1 MRFHGWRI
9 AWALAVTQTVGYGVL
24 YYAYSVF
31 TVPMEAELGLTRA
44 QTSGAYSLGLLLSG
58 LAAMPIGRWVDARG
72 ARVPMSV
79 GSLLG
84 AVCVL
89 LWSYTDS
96 LTGLF
101 LAQAGIGLAMGLTLY
116 DVAFTVLAAW
126 FRRDRIKAMLVV
138 TMVAGLASTIFVP
151 LATAALEGFGWRVA
165 LRLLALVLAASCI
178 PLHALVLRD
187 HPRRLGQEPD
197 GRAPSESGATSTTGS
212 GPGAAT
218 TSAPGTASGSVAASA
233 TSMAYS
239 PPAEPA
245 TGAREALR
253 SGLFWWLTAAFVAD
267 RLAIVAVAAH
277 SVPLLLERGY
287 APALVAAVA
296 GSIGLVQVVG
306 RVVFAPAAR
315 VFSLYTL
322 AVGTYLTR
330 VLALLG
336 LLALPGGVGL
346 WVFAALFGLA
356 NGASTLARG
365 GLVGEAFGSAN
376 YGAIN
381 GSMATFI
388 AASQTVA
395 PLGVGLLHV
404 RTGGYDFALW
414 LLVGAGVLAA
424 FAAQRARRAAKAR
437 GVVGGA
443 A

>member
-44 QTSGAYSLGLLLSG
+44 QTSGAYSLALLLSG

-84 AVCVL
+84 AACVL

-126 FRRDRIKAMLVV
+126 FRRDRIRAMLVV

-151 LATAALEGFGWRVA
+151 VATAALEGFGWRVA
-165 LRLLALVLAASCI
+165 LRLLALVLAASCV

-197 GRAPSESGATSTTGS
+197 GRGPS
-212 GPGAAT
+212 GAAT
-218 TSAPGTASGSVAASA
+218 ASAPGLAP
-233 TSMAYS
+233 S

-267 RLAIVAVAAH
+267 RLAIVAIAAH

-287 APALVAAVA
+287 APGLVAAVA

-388 AASQTVA
+388 AASQTLA

-404 RTGGYDFALW
+404 RTGGYDAALW
-414 LLVGAGVLAA
+414 LLVGAGVVAA
-424 FAAQRARRAAKAR
+424 FAAQRARGAAKAR
-437 GVVGGA
+437 AMVGGGPKGEPRVGGA
-443 A
+443 GLRSEEDGRR

>member
-1 MRFHGWRI
+1 MKFHGWRI
-9 AWALAVTQTVGYGVL
+9 AWALAVTQTVSYGVL

-84 AVCVL
+84 AACVL
-89 LWSYTDS
+89 LWSYTGS

-151 LATAALEGFGWRVA
+151 VATAALEEFGWRVA

-197 GRAPSESGATSTTGS
+197 GAPRRAL
-212 GPGAAT
+212 GPGLVRDA
-218 TSAPGTASGSVAASA
+218 VAAGE
-233 TSMAYS
+233 
-239 PPAEPA
+239 PPEPA

-267 RLAIVAVAAH
+267 RLAIVAIAAH

-287 APALVAAVA
+287 APGLVAAVA

-330 VLALLG
+330 VVALVVILAWPGGLG
-336 LLALPGGVGL
+336 LWL
-346 WVFAALFGLA
+346 FAAFFGLA
-356 NGASTLARG
+356 NGASTLVRG

-376 YGAIN
+376 YGTIN
-381 GSMATFI
+381 GTMATFI

-404 RTGGYDFALW
+404 RTGGYDAALW
-414 LLVGAGVLAA
+414 VLVGAGVVAA
-424 FAAQRARRAAKAR
+424 FAAQRAR
-437 GVVGGA
+437 GA
-443 A
+443 AAARRVTAQAA

>member
-1 MRFHGWRI
+1 MKFHGWRI

-58 LAAMPIGRWVDARG
+58 PAAMPIGRWVDARG

-84 AVCVL
+84 AACVL
-89 LWSYTDS
+89 LWSYTGS

-151 LATAALEGFGWRVA
+151 VATAALEEFGWRVA

-197 GRAPSESGATSTTGS
+197 GAPRRAL
-212 GPGAAT
+212 GPGAG
-218 TSAPGTASGSVAASA
+218 PGLVSDAVAAGE
-233 TSMAYS
+233 
-239 PPAEPA
+239 PPEPA

-267 RLAIVAVAAH
+267 RLAIVAIAAH

-287 APALVAAVA
+287 APGLVAAVA

-330 VLALLG
+330 VVALVVILAW
-336 LLALPGGVGL
+336 PGGLGL
-346 WVFAALFGLA
+346 WVFAAFFGLA
-356 NGASTLARG
+356 NGASTLVRG

-376 YGAIN
+376 YGTIN
-381 GSMATFI
+381 GTMATFI

-404 RTGGYDFALW
+404 RTGGYDAALW
-414 LLVGAGVLAA
+414 VLVGAGVVAA
-424 FAAQRARRAAKAR
+424 FAAQRAR
-437 GVVGGA
+437 GA
-443 A
+443 AAARRVAAQAA

>member
-1 MRFHGWRI
+1 MKFHGWRI

-44 QTSGAYSLGLLLSG
+44 QTSGAFSLGLLLSG

-101 LAQAGIGLAMGLTLY
+101 LTQAGIGLAMGLTLY

-151 LATAALEGFGWRVA
+151 VATAALEGFGWRGA

-178 PLHALVLRD
+178 PLHSLVLRD

-197 GRAPSESGATSTTGS
+197 GAFRVRPGSEA
-212 GPGAAT
+212 
-218 TSAPGTASGSVAASA
+218 ASGAASA
-233 TSMAYS
+233 VAAPTAAPSAS
-239 PPAEPA
+239 AVSAVDPPEHAIG
-245 TGAREALR
+245 TREALR

-267 RLAIVAVAAH
+267 RLAIVAIAAH

-296 GSIGLVQVVG
+296 GTIGFVQVVG

-330 VLALLG
+330 VVALIVILVW
-336 LLALPGGVGL
+336 PGGAGL
-346 WVFAALFGLA
+346 WLFAALFGLA

-376 YGAIN
+376 YGSIN
-381 GSMATFI
+381 GTMATFI
-388 AASQTVA
+388 AASGTVA

-404 RTGGYDFALW
+404 RTGGYDAALW
-414 LLVGAGVLAA
+414 LLVGAGVVAA
-424 FAAQRARRAAKAR
+424 FAAQKAR
-437 GVVGGA
+437 GA
-443 A
+443 AAARRVAAGSA